1 MFQTALV
8 ESQQIKITLG
18 DHHTIF
24 LCGIP
29 FGHGE
34 AVEDLSFMIDTRLWR
49 IKILGVSFSN
59 HPSTEPDDPLVKVK
73 NREEDSSSK
82 SIIPTR
88 RVESPT
94 FSRRRVAGFALR
106 KDQTQLPCQFEGNLL
121 LQEMADQIIPAV
133 GRISQPVFR
142 DDFTADPSLSD
153 VPSRLLALSTL
164 GEEIMEII

>member
-49 IKILGVSFSN
+49 IKILGLSFSN
-59 HPSTEPDDPLVKVK
+59 HPSTEPDDPLMEVK
-73 NREEDSSSK
+73 NRKEDPSSK
-82 SIIPTR
+82 SIIPT
-88 RVESPT
+88 
-94 FSRRRVAGFALR
+94 FLLFR
-106 KDQTQLPCQFEGNLL
+106 KDQTQFPCQFEGDLL
-121 LQEMADQIIPAV
+121 PLEMLDQAIPTV
-133 GRISQPVFR
+133 GRISQPVFG
-142 DDFTADPSLSD
+142 DDFPADPSLRD
-153 VPSRLLALSTL
+153 VLSTFLALSTL
-164 GEEIMEII
+164 GEK